1 MKGMIVDSIKMKQ
14 LENTSPLSPEELM
27 EEAGAA
33 IAAELRKQLPAGS
46 VLLFLCG
53 KGNNG
58 RDGFVCARL
67 LAEEYTCMVCLVSG
81 EPVTEIAKLNYDRL
95 PESVR
100 ILPVSRLRAALKK
113 VDLVVDAVYGIG
125 FHLPLSAEMKKI
137 FRLVNSSSVRVYSVD
152 INSGCESD
160 TGRYDTDAI
169 RSEITYALGYR
180 KPFHALRKHHQMFKE
195 TVELP
200 LSIPQ
205 PDHGQC
211 MEMDEERFFAGFPKK
226 NENAFKGSYG
236 KTLLV
241 GGSYGMAGAL
251 GFNILGARTVG
262 ASYIQA
268 ALPQEIYPILAGR
281 FLQPVYYPFGDHNWK
296 DVLPTLA
303 EKARACA
310 FGSGAVHMT
319 HKHEILDLILQNASC
334 PVILDAEAL
343 NLLKN
348 NFYFLKFVRVPVIL
362 TPHIGEFSTLT
373 GKPAEMIQDNPISV
387 AKDFASENHVYL
399 VLKGPHTIVVSPSG
413 DLYINESGNQALA
426 QAGSGDLLTGIM
438 AGMLTM
444 TRDVYRAVC
453 MAVWLHGYLAD
464 LGIQENSAQNFDLE
478 KYPELMNKLFKKHGF

>member
-1 MKGMIVDSIKMKQ
+1 MIVDSIKMKQ
-14 LENTSPLSPEELM
+14 LEKLSSLSPEELM

-33 IAAELRKQLPAGS
+33 VAAELRKQLPAGS

-58 RDGFVCARL
+58 GDGFVSARL
-67 LAEEYTCMVCLVSG
+67 LAEEYACLVCLVSG
-81 EPVTEIAKLNYDRL
+81 EPATDIAKANYDKL
-95 PESVR
+95 PETVR
-100 ILPVSRLRAALKK
+100 ILPVSRLNTALKK
-113 VDLVVDAVYGIG
+113 ADLVIDAVYGIG
-125 FHLPLSAEMKKI
+125 FHLPLSTEMKKI
-137 FRLVNSSSVRVYSVD
+137 FRMVNNASVRVHSVD

-160 TGRYDTDAI
+160 TGRYDTDALC
-169 RSEITYALGYR
+169 SEITYALGYR
-180 KPFHALRKHHQMFKE
+180 KPFHALRKHHEMFKE
-195 TVELP
+195 TTELP
-200 LSIPQ
+200 LSIPL
-205 PDHGQC
+205 PDKDHWL
-211 MEMDEERFFAGFPKK
+211 EMDEERFFAGFPKK
-226 NENAFKGSYG
+226 GENAFKGTYG

-251 GFNILGARTVG
+251 GFNILGAKTVG

-281 FLQPVYYPFGDHNWK
+281 FLQPVYYPFGDHNWQ
-296 DVLPTLA
+296 DVLSALA

-348 NFYFLKFVRVPVIL
+348 NYYFLKFVRVPVIL
-362 TPHIGEFSTLT
+362 TPHIGEFSNLI
-373 GKPAEMIQDNPISV
+373 GKPAEMIQDNLISI

-478 KYPELMNKLFKKHGF
+478 QYPELMNKLFKKHGF